1 MNGSRIHRN
10 MKIARSDSAIK
21 LSYWDWCGL
30 PLIHVAAK
38 TISEQA
44 LSSFHSKGGWRS
56 FWGLLHCD
64 DQRLPWWA
72 SRDEPQH
79 DCSRSDTDIR
89 ICMNFNISASLFIL
103 FIIPVLFCF
112 VLLTRNHVYYMGV
125 SCVSFLLPYISLRS
139 NWAWK
144 PSKLGLSISF
154 SLWGFSSLLTL

>member
-1 MNGSRIHRN
+1 

-44 LSSFHSKGGWRS
+44 LSAFHSQAGRRN

-64 DQRLPWWA
+64 HQRLPWWP
-72 SRDEPQH
+72 RCDQPQH
-79 DCSRSDTDIR
+79 DRSCSDTDM
-89 ICMNFNISASLFIL
+89 ICMNFNIFASLFMFCIT
-103 FIIPVLFCF
+103 PVLFCF
-112 VLLTRNHVYYMGV
+112 VFLTRNYVYNMGV
-125 SCVSFLLPYISLRS
+125 SCVWFLLPYISRLGS

-144 PSKLGLSISF
+144 PFKLRLSISF
-154 SLWGFSSLLTL
+154 SLLGFSSLLTL